1 MNEGSEPTARPANA
15 APPGTDPGADPAGPP
30 ELDADPAELE
40 RRRFR
45 EALERKKTGHAE
57 HRNGHPDRGGRTPGS
72 NDKHQRQFR
81 RKSG

>member
-1 MNEGSEPTARPANA
+1 MNEGSEPTARPADA
-15 APPGTDPGADPAGPP
+15 APLGTDPAADP
-30 ELDADPAELE
+30 ADPAELE

-57 HRNGHPDRGGRTPGS
+57 RLSGHPDRGGRTPGS

>member
-1 MNEGSEPTARPANA
+1 MTEGSEPIATSADADP
-15 APPGTDPGADPAGPP
+15 PGADPAPA
-30 ELDADPAELE
+30 ADPAEVE

-57 HRNGHPDRGGRTPGS
+57 RLSAHPDRGGRTPGS